1 MTPEFDKEHYK
12 QLKQSAKQHGV
23 YTTTLDLSDT
33 AGWEPVYNGITVA
46 FSPAT
51 ELDDNR
57 MLEVSVSY
65 CAPEDAFQKKIGK
78 YHALRKF
85 FEENNYIH
93 LPLGE
98 YLRDNG
104 VDDTAQ
110 VLLGVFSV

>member
-12 QLKQSAKQHGV
+12 QLKRDAKLHNV
-23 YTTTLDLSDT
+23 YTTILDLSDT
-33 AGWEPVYNGITVA
+33 EWRPIYNGITVA

-65 CAPEDAFQKKIGK
+65 CAPEDAFRKKIGK

-93 LPLGE
+93 LPLGR

-110 VLLGVFSV
+110 VLLDMFSV

>member
-1 MTPEFDKEHYK
+1 MTPDFDKEHYK
-12 QLKQSAKQHGV
+12 HLKQMAKEYKVH
-23 YTTTLDLSDT
+23 TLQYVT
-33 AGWEPVYNGITVA
+33 PTNYAGISYNGFTVA

-65 CAPEDAFQKKIGK
+65 CAPEDEFKKKVGK

-93 LPLGE
+93 LPLGQMYRDGVPDVE
-98 YLRDNG
+98 YLLEQMFN
-104 VDDTAQ
+104 V
-110 VLLGVFSV
+110 